1 MVCQKDLMTVG
12 TEETFEKLFEGKIE
26 RKQK

>member
-1 MVCQKDLMTVG
+1 MVCQKSLMTIG

-26 RKQK
+26 RKGK